1 MTEFELIEG
10 KPRIFAISQNSD
22 LLTQIQEYVD
32 NYDYDFVGSSSKQ
45 EDIFRKIEELSVNLI
60 FLDSETENIDL
71 IELTTDLEVYNIPII
86 IIIGDLFNETID
98 TLLMSNPF
106 GYLIKPLDEEELQR
120 AMAVALR
127 KHEQNIQ
134 NIMEAQS
141 KLQEKSNEL
150 LIEKSDSSFL
160 LILCVALIIIAVLSR
175 NATWLQWVLLIPTGA
190 MLINSFVS
198 LKKQKK
204 PEPIDENNLP
214 FVSIFI
220 PAHNEEFTIED
231 TVRSVCQLD
240 YHSLPEEEGQEGK
253 PQYELI
259 VVNDGSTDRTGEIL
273 SQLKEEYPQV
283 KIVTRH
289 PPRSGKGKG
298 FVLNDALTLS
308 QGEIVGVFD
317 ADTQIKP
324 DYLKTVIPYLVGD
337 IDGVQTRVKMFN
349 KNENFLARMQ
359 HVEFTTFGN
368 TLIAKDNLDHT
379 GFLGGNGQFVKK
391 QAIIE
396 SGRWDGFAV
405 TEDLN
410 LAIKIILNGG
420 KISYCGDC
428 AVYQEAVTDWRSFFK
443 QRTRWAIGNFE
454 TLFVYFPLIIRSKIS
469 LLKKFNVLEHISFY
483 SFNLLIFFGFI
494 ITILNAISWFFFH
507 NVTLIRME
515 APLIVGIL
523 SAVAFFPGLVFA
535 LMRDKL
541 GILEM
546 IKDMVK
552 YYLYCFH
559 LIPLFFLTMYT
570 MMSRKERK
578 WSKTVHKGGKET

>member
-1 MTEFELIEG
+1 MTEYELIEG
-10 KPRIFAISQNSD
+10 KPRIFAISQNSEM
-22 LLTQIQEYVD
+22 LSTVEEYID
-32 NYDYDFVGSSSKQ
+32 NYDYDYVGSASDKS
-45 EDIFRKIEELSVNLI
+45 DIFKKVEELSVNLI
-60 FLDSETENIDL
+60 FLDSEIEGIDL
-71 IELTTDLEVYNIPII
+71 IELTDDLELYNIPVI

-98 TLLMSNPF
+98 KLLMSNPF
-106 GYLIKPLDEEELQR
+106 GYLIKPLDEDELQR

-127 KHEQNIQ
+127 KHEQNLKSV
-134 NIMEAQS
+134 NEAQS
-141 KLQEKSNEL
+141 KLQEKSTEL
-150 LIEKSDSSFL
+150 LIEKSDSSLL
-160 LILCVALIIIAVLSR
+160 LILCISLIIIAVLSR

-190 MLINSFVS
+190 MLINSIVS
-198 LKKQKK
+198 LKKQEK
-204 PEPIDENNLP
+204 PEPLKEYP

-231 TVRSVCQLD
+231 TIRSVCQID
-240 YHSLPEEEGQEGK
+240 YHNEEGE

-259 VVNDGSTDRTGEIL
+259 VVNDGSTDSTGEIL
-273 SQLKEEYPQV
+273 SRLKSEFPQL

-308 QGEIVGVFD
+308 RGEIIGVFD

-324 DYLKTVIPYLVGD
+324 DYLKKVIPYIHDD
-337 IDGVQTRVKMFN
+337 IEGVQTRVKMFN

-359 HVEFTTFGN
+359 HVEFTTFAN

-379 GFLGGNGQFVKK
+379 GFLGGNGQFVRK
-391 QAIIE
+391 QAIID

-428 AVYQEAVTDWRSFFK
+428 AIYQEAVTDWKAFFR

-454 TLFVYFPLIIRSKIS
+454 TLFVYFPQILRSKIS
-469 LLKKFNVLEHISFY
+469 ITKKFNVIEHISFY

-515 APLIVGIL
+515 APFIVGIL
-523 SAVAFFPGLVFA
+523 SAVAFFPGIIFSLA
-535 LMRDKL
+535 RDKL
-541 GILEM
+541 GFFEA
-546 IKDMVK
+546 IKDIVK
-552 YYLYCFH
+552 YYIYCFH
-559 LIPLFFLTMYT
+559 LIPLFFLTMYS

-578 WSKTVHKGGKET
+578 WSKTVHKGGKK

>member
-1 MTEFELIEG
+1 MTEYELIEG
-10 KPRIFAISQNSD
+10 KPRIFAISQNNEMLS
-22 LLTQIQEYVD
+22 TVEEYVD
-32 NYDYDFVGSSSKQ
+32 NYDYDYVGSASDKS
-45 EDIFRKIEELSVNLI
+45 DIFKKVEELSVNLI
-60 FLDSETENIDL
+60 FLDSEIEGIDL
-71 IELTTDLEVYNIPII
+71 IELTDDLELYNIPVI

-98 TLLMSNPF
+98 KLLMSNPF
-106 GYLIKPLDEEELQR
+106 GYLIKPLDEDELQR

-127 KHEQNIQ
+127 KHEQNLKSVK
-134 NIMEAQS
+134 EAQS
-141 KLQEKSNEL
+141 KLQEKSTEL
-150 LIEKSDSSFL
+150 LIEKSDSSLL
-160 LILCVALIIIAVLSR
+160 LILCISLIIIAVLSR

-190 MLINSFVS
+190 MLINSIVS

-204 PEPIDENNLP
+204 PEPLKEYP

-231 TVRSVCQLD
+231 TIRSVCQID
-240 YHSLPEEEGQEGK
+240 YHNEEGE

-259 VVNDGSTDRTGEIL
+259 VVNDGSTDSTGEIL
-273 SQLKEEYPQV
+273 SRLKSEFPQL

-308 QGEIVGVFD
+308 RGEIIGVFD

-324 DYLKTVIPYLVGD
+324 DYLKKVIPYIHDD
-337 IDGVQTRVKMFN
+337 IEGVQTRVKMFN

-359 HVEFTTFGN
+359 HVEFTTFAN

-379 GFLGGNGQFVKK
+379 GFLGGNGQFVRK
-391 QAIIE
+391 QAIID

-428 AVYQEAVTDWRSFFK
+428 AVYQEAVTDWKAFFR

-454 TLFVYFPLIIRSKIS
+454 TLFVYFQQILRSKIS
-469 LLKKFNVLEHISFY
+469 ITKKFNVIEHISFY

-515 APLIVGIL
+515 APFIVGIL
-523 SAVAFFPGLVFA
+523 SAVAFFPGIIFSLA
-535 LMRDKL
+535 RDKL
-541 GILEM
+541 GFFEA
-546 IKDMVK
+546 IKDIVK
-552 YYLYCFH
+552 YYIYCFH
-559 LIPLFFLTMYT
+559 LIPLFFLTMYS

-578 WSKTVHKGGKET
+578 WSKTVHKGGKK